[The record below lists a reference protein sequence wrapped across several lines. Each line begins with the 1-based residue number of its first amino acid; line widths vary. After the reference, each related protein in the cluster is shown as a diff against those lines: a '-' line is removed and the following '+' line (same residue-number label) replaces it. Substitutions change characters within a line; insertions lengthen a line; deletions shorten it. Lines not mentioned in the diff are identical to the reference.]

1 LGSYTMATAVPH
13 FPAVGAL
20 GPQRLRPCARPTF
33 ADGVLRLVVRA
44 LVKKRTGRGACDRGC
59 PALTGEGAGGA
70 QGEGSVFAVMAGVG
84 SRALGEGGFRCRRA
98 YYWGGIVCP
107 LVRCA
112 LR

>member
-1 LGSYTMATAVPH
+1 
-13 FPAVGAL
+13 
-20 GPQRLRPCARPTF
+20 
-33 ADGVLRLVVRA
+33 VVWA
-44 LVKKRTGRGACDRGC
+44 LVKMRAGRGACNRGR
-59 PALTGEGAGGA
+59 PALTGGAQGSA